1 MPSLWKAQPWALGM
15 QGFTSHREHSRTQAL
30 QSEGSRW
37 RYNNNT
43 CNGETLA
50 LVKTTTAM
58 GISDRETSPDQ
69 ETKSSAIV
77 RATKAKGTGWAKI
90 MNKGGPE
97 EGQRHNVL

>member
-1 MPSLWKAQPWALGM
+1 M
-15 QGFTSHREHSRTQAL
+15 
-30 QSEGSRW
+30 
-37 RYNNNT
+37 
-43 CNGETLA
+43 
-50 LVKTTTAM
+50 KTTTAM